1 MSNYNF
7 SIDLNEDDNQHQSFE
22 KTQLQTKSQEKEYKD
37 YVLQYYDP
45 TSIKIPTDYI
55 NMLSCIYDIIN
66 YPMDSEPWSL
76 LKYLEKK
83 KFEQSEKYI
92 PIKLVD
98 ESKFPKID
106 VESLNSKIISPD
118 LLGAYFSCDDH
129 NKPIIL
135 LCPSRILS
143 VAKLCDIKAK
153 LLCKKVIIHEFAHAL
168 MDPTNW
174 KSEKDFAPQ
183 QKNQCQKIISDADR
197 FMEESLA
204 NMLTL
209 KYFHEVATE
218 EFDPVEDFIA
228 KRQPAI
234 YQFGITQFE
243 LKTNWT
249 KWRDYKANKTSDFW
263 SYWAGLFAGKKLDR
277 IQGLRDYKNSSNKVL
292 LTSSQQMFLTKGN
305 LQKEVDMDSSES
317 PAGAPNWEDFV
328 EACKK

>member
-1 MSNYNF
+1 MSNLHFN
-7 SIDLNEDDNQHQSFE
+7 IDVDEVDDQATGLKKTNNEIKN
-22 KTQLQTKSQEKEYKD
+22 QEKAYKD
-37 YVLQYYDP
+37 DVLQYYDP

-55 NMLSCIYDIIN
+55 DMLSCIYDIIN
-66 YPMDSEPWSL
+66 YPKDSEPWSL

-183 QKNQCQKIISDADR
+183 QKNQCQKITSDASR

-209 KYFHEVATE
+209 QYFKEVAKE
-218 EFDPVEDFIA
+218 EFDQVEEFITYH
-228 KRQPAI
+228 QPSI
-234 YQFGITQFE
+234 YQFGVHQFKLNTSWE
-243 LKTNWT
+243 
-249 KWRDYKANKTSDFW
+249 KWRDYKANKTPNFW
-263 SYWAGLFAGKKLDR
+263 SYWAELFAGKEIVKP
-277 IQGLRDYKNSSNKVL
+277 K
-292 LTSSQQMFLTKGN
+292 QQ
-305 LQKEVDMDSSES
+305 
-317 PAGAPNWEDFV
+317 
-328 EACKK
+328 

>member
-1 MSNYNF
+1 MNNYKFN
-7 SIDLNEDDNQHQSFE
+7 IDQEESDDQYTGLEKSEKKEKSQKIEYEDD
-22 KTQLQTKSQEKEYKD
+22 
-37 YVLQYYDP
+37 VLQYYDP

-55 NMLSCIYDIIN
+55 DMLSCIKDIIKD
-66 YPMDSEPWSL
+66 PEALKEPWSL
-76 LKYLEKK
+76 LKYLDKTR
-83 KFEQSEKYI
+83 FEQSEKYI

-98 ESKFPKID
+98 EKELPKID
-106 VESLNSKIISPD
+106 AESLNSKKISPD

-183 QKNQCQKIISDADR
+183 QKNQCQKITSDASR

-209 KYFHEVATE
+209 KYFDELAKD
-218 EFDPVEDFIA
+218 EFNLVEDFIA
-228 KRQPAI
+228 NHQPSI
-234 YQFGITQFE
+234 YRCGVNQFKLDTSLE
-243 LKTNWT
+243 
-249 KWRDYKANKTSDFW
+249 KWREYKANKTPDFW
-263 SYWAGLFAGKKLDR
+263 SYWAGLFAGKEIVKPKH
-277 IQGLRDYKNSSNKVL
+277 Q
-292 LTSSQQMFLTKGN
+292 
-305 LQKEVDMDSSES
+305 
-317 PAGAPNWEDFV
+317 
-328 EACKK
+328 